1 MEDDFVSGAPGVDV
15 ALATEVAAEDMAIS
29 LVAEEDIVVGR
40 AVAVEVPA
48 EVETEGRVIVTP
60 CQ

>member
-1 MEDDFVSGAPGVDV
+1 MTVSP
-15 ALATEVAAEDMAIS
+15 AAEGMVIS

-60 CQ
+60 YQ